1 MVYGNK
7 GRLGVIHPATGTVQM
22 TEMRRYLH
30 EDLAIYNIP
39 TPFKKVTK
47 EGLEEMD
54 KKVLEVAEYFKQF
67 YPVDYVYFGCTSGSF
82 IGGSGYDQRL
92 CRQLQEVTGCKD
104 SCTTTTAV
112 LDALRAVGA
121 KKITMCT
128 PYPEEVN
135 LHEKVYFEEEGFE
148 ILSLAGLGKEDPRTI
163 PQTELDEIYELVM
176 KSWDPNSDTLFISCT
191 GLPSLP
197 LVPRLE
203 KELGVP
209 VITSNLAGIWNISRF
224 FNAYS
229 DKAKQL
235 GRLFSL

>member
-7 GRLGVIHPATGTVQM
+7 GKLGVIHPATGTVQM

-30 EDLAIYNIP
+30 EDVSIYSIP
-39 TPFKKVTK
+39 APFRKVTK

-54 KKVLEVAEYFKQF
+54 QKVLEVAEYFRLY

-82 IGGSGYDQRL
+82 IGGSGYDQKLCARL
-92 CRQLQEVTGCKD
+92 LEKTGAKD

-135 LHEKVYFEEEGFE
+135 LHEKIYFEEEGFE
-148 ILSLAGLGKEDPRTI
+148 ILSLAGLGKEDPRRI
-163 PQTELDEIYELVM
+163 PETELDEIYELVG
-176 KSWDPNSDTLFISCT
+176 KSWNPGSDTLFISCT

-209 VITSNLAGIWNISRF
+209 VVTSNLAGIWNISRF

>member
-1 MVYGNK
+1 MKNSLRVFVLLTLSCAVLTVFASADMGPKPQLTVRVEHAPEELYYLDLLAEGEYEDYTYGDGNSPYS
-7 GRLGVIHPATGTVQM
+7 GLDWSYSDEEAAA
-22 TEMRRYLH
+22 LN
-30 EDLAIYNIP
+30 EDL
-39 TPFKKVTK
+39 
-47 EGLEEMD
+47 
-54 KKVLEVAEYFKQF
+54 
-67 YPVDYVYFGCTSGSF
+67 
-82 IGGSGYDQRL
+82 
-92 CRQLQEVTGCKD
+92 
-104 SCTTTTAV
+104 

-148 ILSLAGLGKEDPRTI
+148 ILSLAGLGKEDPRSI
-163 PQTELDEIYELVM
+163 PKTGLDEIYGLVM
-176 KSWDPNSDTLFISCT
+176 KSWDPASDTLFISCT

-209 VITSNLAGIWNISRF
+209 VITSNLAGVWNISRF

-235 GRLFSL
+235 GSLFSL